1 MANVSMGGF
10 RVWGTVS
17 GGEGSGPSPFV
28 QEVANNYNTAIGI
41 GDIVTQL
48 SDGTLARSV
57 AGDANKFIGVVTGI
71 SYVPGGIVPGR
82 ALNNYLPANTT
93 FTPTTVGSANAS
105 LVMFVPLTSDVIL
118 EVDGNA
124 AAPTPTAAGVIGL
137 IGENCDISVGSGA
150 DSVTGVSSMTL
161 DLSTHNTTTKNFR
174 IVGIKNYTLQG
185 GFSTV
190 DNDPTLTRFKFL
202 VVVNQGLWPS
212 YTESGQ

>member
-10 RVWGTVS
+10 RVWGTVT
-17 GGEGSGPSPFV
+17 GGEGDMPTTFV
-28 QEVANNYNTAIGI
+28 QEVANNYGTQIGI

-48 SDGTLARSV
+48 SDGTLARSA
-57 AGDANKFIGVVTGI
+57 AGDSNKFIGVVTGI
-71 SYVPGGIVPGR
+71 SYVPGGLIPGR
-82 ALNNYLPANTT
+82 ALFNYLPANTT
-93 FTPTTVGSANAS
+93 FTPSTVGSVTAS
-105 LVMFVPLTSDVIL
+105 LVQFVPLTPSVIL

-137 IGENCDISVGSGA
+137 IGENCDLSAGNA
-150 DSVTGVSSMTL
+150 DSNTGVSAYTL

-174 IVGIKNYTLQG
+174 IVGIRGYTLQG
-185 GFSTV
+185 GFSTL
-190 DNDPTLTRFKFL
+190 DNDPTVSRFKFL